1 MYAPVSDAIRSEIEA
16 LQDEQERIEAQYQDA
31 EEYPLDVEARMGAI
45 EERIEELNDQPRK
58 YREEEIALA
67 GAIVSIGGNGQTS
80 IYRGLVRPE
89 DKKKMRDVESQITG
103 EGEPNGSEEQEAPE
117 PMQICRKCG
126 SR

>member
-1 MYAPVSDAIRSEIEA
+1 MRRSVTQFDPRSRA

-67 GAIVSIGGNGQTS
+67 GAIVSLGGNGQTS